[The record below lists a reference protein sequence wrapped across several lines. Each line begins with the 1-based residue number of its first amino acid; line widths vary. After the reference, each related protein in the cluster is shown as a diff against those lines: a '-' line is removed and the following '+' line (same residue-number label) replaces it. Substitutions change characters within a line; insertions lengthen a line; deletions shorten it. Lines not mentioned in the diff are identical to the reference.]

1 MGNTEESR
9 KNLAT
14 AVECSEREG
23 NLRILLV
30 SQSELAE
37 LDWRHGDEHA
47 RLAAIDRVSRVLDRE
62 YAPGSFIEERAGLSY
77 QLGAALIVAG
87 RREEAKQVLH
97 AGMELGPGDY
107 WSMRL
112 ANALG
117 TAEYYLGHFDDALRL
132 MSDAWTRAE
141 RGGFDTFKARIM
153 SNRAGIAY
161 AVGGFKQAVDYHETA
176 SLWARRTGSRFEF
189 IAACQGAAVN
199 QMLLA
204 DYEGA
209 IAHVLHGGVVAREIK
224 SKYHIAKTLD
234 LEALVEFFVGS
245 WKRSRGLVDRAA
257 EEDARIGQSDVSP
270 RIDLIRGRLARAEGR
285 GAEAEEFLRA
295 AERTLT
301 ETQDWEDLPGVQ
313 IELELLRAERDPN
326 GAISR
331 ILGVAAATKALTVRL
346 VAGVAISEIVVDR
359 VVDNGESWNYLASI
373 LGRADEAGAM
383 EAVWRINLALGEI
396 ALRRGDRKGAA
407 TRFAQSLRGFRQVA
421 DKLSAERR
429 AFYIDTPHARHLLAR
444 VS

>member
-1 MGNTEESR
+1 MGNTEGSR
-9 KNLAT
+9 RSLAT

-23 NLRILLV
+23 NLRTLLI

-47 RLAAIDRVSRVLDRE
+47 RLAAIDRVSNVLDRE

-117 TAEYYLGHFDDALRL
+117 TAEYYLGHFDEALRL
-132 MSDAWTRAE
+132 MGEAWTRAE

-153 SNRAGIAY
+153 SNRAGITY
-161 AVGGFKQAVDYHETA
+161 AVGGFKKAVDYHETA

-209 IAHVLHGGVVAREIK
+209 IAHVQQGGMVAKEIK
-224 SKYHIAKTLD
+224 SEYHIVKTID
-234 LEALVEFFVGS
+234 LEALVEFFVGN
-245 WKRSRGLVDRAA
+245 WKRSRDLVDRAA

-270 RIDLIRGRLARAEGR
+270 RIDLLRGRLARAEGR
-285 GAEAEEFLRA
+285 SPEAERFLRS
-295 AERTLT
+295 AEGTLT

-313 IELELLRAERDPN
+313 IELELLRAERDPD
-326 GAISR
+326 GAIVG
-331 ILGVAAATKALTVRL
+331 ILGIAESTKALTVQL
-346 VAGVAISEIVVDR
+346 AAGVAISEIVVNR
-359 VVDNGESWNYLASI
+359 VIDDGESWNYLTLI

-383 EAVWRINLALGEI
+383 EAVWRINFALGEI

-407 TRFAQSLRGFRQVA
+407 TRFAQSLRGFREVA
-421 DKLSAERR
+421 DELSAERR
-429 AFYIDTPHARHLLAR
+429 ALYLDTPHARHLLAR
-444 VS
+444 VT